1 MASMG
6 RRMHRTRL
14 EIPPAVGISQ
24 RGVVLA
30 GATFLLAVSGGYLW
44 LVWLHPLL
52 LRLIGGAAG

>member
-1 MASMG
+1 MASIG
-6 RRMHRTRL
+6 RRMQRTRL
-14 EIPPAVGISQ
+14 EIPPSVGISQ